1 MASPSTCGA
10 PGPTVAEFFGETF
23 EAPERFN
30 MRLFTRFGTLAKRG
44 VDSDDMEG
52 MAAVDALIDQS
63 LRPEDVER
71 FDAICDR
78 ERPSFEELMGFV
90 GSVVG
95 EITDRPTKRL
105 SDSSDG
111 PPPTTDSSTGDS
123 SSRVI
128 ARFEEQQRPDLAL
141 LVSKAV

>member
-1 MASPSTCGA
+1 M
-10 PGPTVAEFFGETF
+10 AEFFGEVF
-23 EAPERFN
+23 ETPERFN

-52 MAAVDALIDQS
+52 MAAVDKLIDQC

-71 FDAICDR
+71 FDAVCDR
-78 ERPSFEELMGFV
+78 ERPDFQELMAFV
-90 GSVVG
+90 AQVV
-95 EITDRPTKRL
+95 EAIANRPTQRP

-111 PPPTTDSSTGDS
+111 PTPTTTSSTDDS

-128 ARFEEQQRPDLAL
+128 ARFEQQRRPDLAL
-141 LVSKAV
+141 LVSKAG